1 MAKYILKRLFQMFIA
16 LIITSFF
23 VFMIINLIPGDPAQI
38 MAGTNATEEQVE
50 ALRIKFGLDKSILE
64 RYFIWLGNVITGDL
78 GNSFVNGQPIVG
90 MVRSRIFYTIELAV
104 SATLL
109 SVIISIPLGVYTGL
123 HPKGVINSIITA
135 LSALFFAIPGF
146 YLGLLLI
153 IVFALFLSMLPA
165 SGCVLFSINPIGHIK
180 CLILPSFTIALG
192 MSAKIIRFLHSSIQ
206 DVMQQ
211 DHVIAAIA
219 RGDSRVRIIIHHIL
233 RNSLVPIITIIGLQM
248 GDLLG
253 GSLIIEQ
260 IFSWP
265 GIGQLTIQAINWR
278 DYTLLQTNVLYIVV
292 MFMVVNLAVD
302 IINGLVNPMT
312 RAR

>member
-1 MAKYILKRLFQMFIA
+1 MTKYILKRLLQMFIA
-16 LIITSFF
+16 LVITSFF

-38 MAGTNATEEQVE
+38 MAGTNATETQIE
-50 ALRIKFGLDKSILE
+50 ALRVKFGLDEPLLK
-64 RYFIWLGNVITGDL
+64 RYFIWLRNVIEGDL
-78 GNSFVNGQPIVG
+78 GTSFVNGQPIIE

-104 SATLL
+104 SAT
-109 SVIISIPLGVYTGL
+109 IISILISLPLGIYTGL
-123 HPKGVINSIITA
+123 HPKGVVDNIITA
-135 LSALFFAIPGF
+135 FSAIFFAIPGF

-153 IVFALFLSMLPA
+153 IVFALFISILPA
-165 SGCVLFSINPIGHIK
+165 SGCIPFSSDPIGHIK
-180 CLILPSFTIALG
+180 CLILPSLTIALG

-211 DHVIAAIA
+211 DFIVAAIA
-219 RGDSRVRIIIHHIL
+219 RGDSRLRIIIHHIL

-292 MFMVVNLAVD
+292 MFMIVNLIVD
-302 IINGLVNPMT
+302 VINGFVNPMT
-312 RAR
+312 RTR